1 MAAVEGSEEK
11 HTQAISE
18 AAPER
23 HPLQNKWALWYFK
36 SDKNKEW
43 KDNLKLVISFDTV
56 SIPYH
61 DHYAVYFW
69 HEACLTDLLVSASE
83 PSPPF
88 VFSIIIVYVYASR
101 HFCRAGAT
109 QLGQGRHKTCVVS
122 LV

>member
-1 MAAVEGSEEK
+1 LCFREVYICLALVPLNFQEEK

-56 SIPYH
+56 E
-61 DHYAVYFW
+61 DFW
-69 HEACLTDLLVSASE
+69 S
-83 PSPPF
+83 
-88 VFSIIIVYVYASR
+88 
-101 HFCRAGAT
+101 
-109 QLGQGRHKTCVVS
+109 
-122 LV
+122 